1 MSGSSSTEHAEARR
15 ALAHALFDPASIALL
30 GASSDPQKLTSR
42 PQRLLLRYGY
52 GGRIVPVAG
61 AAHTNKSSAE
71 SDQAELVIHGVEHAF
86 IMAPP
91 QAVASAVRKCAS
103 AGVRVATIL
112 TAGFGERGEA
122 GKRRQEAL
130 RTIGRTHGLRVLG
143 PNSLGVVNVQARMV
157 LSANAVFEHEGL
169 HAGGLSVVSQS
180 GSMLG
185 AILTRGQ
192 EHGFG
197 FAKLVSVGNECDL
210 AVGEIVQLLVD
221 DTDTQAILLFLET
234 FRDAPALATAAR
246 AAFAAGKPVLAF
258 KLGRSALGR
267 EAAATH
273 TGAIAGDDATAA
285 AFCRAH
291 GIVQVKVFEAL
302 LEAVP
307 LLLGQRPPAAKRV
320 CAVTVSGGAAA
331 MVVDLLGMAGLT
343 LAPPPRG
350 VVERLATSRV
360 RVDANRAVIDLPMGR
375 ADGGAYGAIVQALR
389 ATEDCDVVLAVL
401 GSNAAH
407 DLESTR
413 NRIPLG
419 LASGKPLAVFAAP
432 RATAAL
438 RLLTEHGIAAFRT
451 PEACADAI
459 RAYCDWRPP
468 QAAPDST
475 RAAVSAA
482 ERLLPSGAGSL
493 NAYDAQVALSALGI
507 AFPPARVVHRG
518 DETVDI
524 SFPVAAKILSPDLGH
539 KTEAGAVVLDL
550 AHPQALAEAVSRMLD
565 ALRARDPGARI
576 DGVLVQSMQRG
587 LGELLIGF
595 RRDPQVGA
603 IVLVGPGGVTAELHP
618 GQVVRLAPVDLTT
631 ATAMLAEVP
640 GTAAFQGYRNLP
652 RGELRAVAEVVHRLS
667 LLALLERVL
676 EAEINPLIV
685 CSDQAV
691 GVDARIRLSA
701 AEPT

>member
-1 MSGSSSTEHAEARR
+1 
-15 ALAHALFDPASIALL
+15 
-30 GASSDPQKLTSR
+30 
-42 PQRLLLRYGY
+42 
-52 GGRIVPVAG
+52 
-61 AAHTNKSSAE
+61 
-71 SDQAELVIHGVEHAF
+71 
-86 IMAPP
+86 
-91 QAVASAVRKCAS
+91 
-103 AGVRVATIL
+103 
-112 TAGFGERGEA
+112 
-122 GKRRQEAL
+122 
-130 RTIGRTHGLRVLG
+130 
-143 PNSLGVVNVQARMV
+143 
-157 LSANAVFEHEGL
+157 
-169 HAGGLSVVSQS
+169 
-180 GSMLG
+180 
-185 AILTRGQ
+185 
-192 EHGFG
+192 
-197 FAKLVSVGNECDL
+197 
-210 AVGEIVQLLVD
+210 
-221 DTDTQAILLFLET
+221 
-234 FRDAPALATAAR
+234 LATAAR

-331 MVVDLLGMAGLT
+331 MVVDLLGLAGLT
-343 LAPPPRG
+343 LAPPPRDA
-350 VVERLATSRV
+350 VERLATSRV

-413 NRIPLG
+413 SRLALG
-419 LASGKPLAVFAAP
+419 LEGGKPLAVFAAP

-438 RLLTEHGIAAFRT
+438 RLLTAHGIAAFRT

-468 QAAPDST
+468 QAAPDSI
-475 RAAVSAA
+475 RPEVSAA

-576 DGVLVQSMQRG
+576 DGVLEQSMQRG

-631 ATAMLAEVP
+631 ATEMLAEVP
-640 GTAAFQGYRNLP
+640 GIAAFQGYRKLP

-667 LLALLERVL
+667 LLALLERVR